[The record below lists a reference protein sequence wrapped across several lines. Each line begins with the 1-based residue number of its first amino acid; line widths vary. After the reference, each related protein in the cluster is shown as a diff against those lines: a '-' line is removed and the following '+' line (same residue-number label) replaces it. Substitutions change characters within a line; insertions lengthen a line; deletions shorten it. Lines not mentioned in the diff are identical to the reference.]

1 MIVNI
6 DIKYYLDFIDVVYR
20 FMLLVFIFEDI
31 KWIYGFNEWLG
42 VKNYEKIINYFYYLM
57 WNVDV
62 VIIEIEELYSE
73 LWGEEGW
80 MMFVEFL
87 DGINY

>member
-6 DIKYYLDFIDVVYR
+6 DIKYYLDLIDVVYR
-20 FMLLVFIFEDI
+20 FMLLVLIFEDI
-31 KWIYGFNEWLG
+31 KWIYGFNEWLE